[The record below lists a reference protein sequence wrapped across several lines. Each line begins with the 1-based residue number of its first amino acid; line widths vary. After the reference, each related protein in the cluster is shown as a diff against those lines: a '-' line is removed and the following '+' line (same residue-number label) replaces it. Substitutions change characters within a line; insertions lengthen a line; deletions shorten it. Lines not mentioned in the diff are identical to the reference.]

1 MDWTIYGA
9 LIAGA
14 AALAWG
20 TTHVV
25 IRCLRAW
32 RDFKR
37 FRRHLARSLQSLA
50 DSADAT
56 SHTAERVVG
65 DQTALEASLARLRVA
80 LARFNVLLA
89 AMDEVGDTFR
99 RVTAV
104 YPRK

>member
-9 LIAGA
+9 LILGAIALTAGA
-14 AALAWG
+14 AFIAVRA
-20 TTHVV
+20 
-25 IRCLRAW
+25 LRAW

-37 FRRHLARSLQSLA
+37 FRRQLARSLQALA

-56 SHTAERVVG
+56 SRTAERVAG
-65 DQTALEASLARLRVA
+65 DQTALEASLARLRVT
-80 LARFNVLLA
+80 LAQFNVLLA
-89 AMDEVGDTFR
+89 AVDEAGDAFR

>member
-9 LIAGA
+9 LIVGAIALTWGA
-14 AALAWG
+14 A
-20 TTHVV
+20 HVA

-37 FRRHLARSLQSLA
+37 FRRHLAKSLQALA

-56 SHTAERVVG
+56 SRTAERVAG
-65 DQTALEASLARLRVA
+65 DQTALESSLGRLRVA
-80 LARFNVLLA
+80 LAQFNVLLA
-89 AMDEVGDTFR
+89 ALDEVGDTFR

>member
-1 MDWTIYGA
+1 MDWSIYGA
-9 LIAGA
+9 LILGTI
-14 AALAWG
+14 ALAAG
-20 TTHVV
+20 TAFVV
-25 IRCLRAW
+25 VRALRAW

-37 FRRHLARSLQSLA
+37 LRRQLAKSLQALA

-56 SHTAERVVG
+56 SRTAERVVG
-65 DQTALEASLARLRVA
+65 DQTALESSLARLRVG

-89 AMDEVGDTFR
+89 AVDEVDDTLR